1 MNIRYLLIA
10 LILFAVGTVEA
21 QTGRFTLK
29 GNLKDAS
36 NGSMMPY
43 TNCVL
48 LHSTDSVFAYGVTSD
63 DNGVFCFKGIAAGSY
78 LLRISCIG
86 YETHWQPVSVQTDKN
101 LGDIKIALN
110 STSLN
115 EVQVTASRP
124 LYSADGEKV
133 FYNVND
139 DPSVQSGN
147 ATDALQNAPGVE
159 VDAEG
164 NIKYRG
170 GAEVTIWI
178 NNKPSHLKAE
188 SLKQYLK
195 SLPAGT
201 LQRIEV
207 IAHPSAKYHTQNCV
221 VNIVTTAKVKRNE
234 LLCIGLNANS
244 KPQVGPWVDYVWS
257 NEKIRFNVFVSG
269 DYDSYKGDASS
280 DSRLLAPDS
289 TLSSIIS
296 TKGHSRNRTFNGNF
310 GLDFDY
316 NIDTNTLVNLW
327 LWTTAAHDSSS
338 LTGRTERTEFLSG
351 AGRYF
356 YNEDVRNGSMMANAA
371 FGAMLEKQ
379 LDTLGGMLFV
389 DYTGTLTHNRAFV
402 GTLRTFDSLTA
413 LNFDHRR
420 STRNPSQWHGITAD
434 VALPYSKKGEVDFG
448 LMASLAPERKNVN
461 ETNNGLT
468 DSLRSYNYTNGTY
481 ELSVYVGAEHHF
493 GRFTLGASLSMDNAW
508 YRLQYPFDHSGDASK
523 YYLTFSPTFHA
534 SYSSESMHN
543 LTFSYT
549 HYVAPPTATQLT
561 RFTVYDYDNYS
572 TGNPNLKN
580 GYTDNLEFGWERY
593 FDHLGSIG
601 VSAWYNSKRNQTGT
615 LTDVAYCDVFGRI
628 VSFSQPFNIGT
639 ARNGGIGL
647 NATLRPVNFMNIRFY
662 ANLFDD
668 YYRVQYRP
676 NQWAESNM
684 LCYSLRL
691 NFWAKLW
698 EHNNSK
704 WFDGLQVFTN
714 AVYRSRTQTLLAEV
728 DPYFTVD
735 CGISTD
741 LFDRRLS
748 LFLNVNDIF
757 NTVRTGGESINPYHP
772 SISESTLTSRYVSLG
787 LTWRI
792 GRTEMESQQTHGKK
806 PSGRKNRQQTTSP
819 TDCFSPDQSAK
830 E

>member
-1 MNIRYLLIA
+1 MNTRNLLMA
-10 LILFAVGTVEA
+10 VLMLFLVGTLEA
-21 QTGRFTLK
+21 QTETYTLK
-29 GNLKDAS
+29 GSLKDANDDS
-36 NGSMMPY
+36 AMIY

-48 LHSTDSVFAYGVTSD
+48 LHTADSSFVCGVTSD
-63 DNGVFCFKGIAAGSY
+63 DKGFFCFNGIAEGKY
-78 LLRISCIG
+78 LLRISFIG
-86 YETHWQPVSVQTDKN
+86 YDTYWQSVSVNNNHN
-101 LGDIKIALN
+101 LGIIKIAPN

-133 FYNVND
+133 FYNVGD

-257 NEKIRFNVFVSG
+257 NEKVRFNVFLSG
-269 DYDSYKGDASS
+269 DYDSYNGDASS

-296 TKGHSRNRTFNGNF
+296 TKGHSRNRNLNGNF

-327 LWTTAAHDSSS
+327 LWTTAAHDSSR
-338 LTGRTERTEFLSG
+338 LTSRTERTEFLTSP
-351 AGRYF
+351 GRYF
-356 YNEDVRNGSMMANAA
+356 YNEEVYNRNTMADAA
-371 FGAMLEKQ
+371 FGVMLEKQ

-389 DYTGTLTHNRAFV
+389 DYTGTLTRNRSFA
-402 GTLRTFDSLTA
+402 GNLRTFDSHTA
-413 LNFDHRR
+413 LNFDRQCL
-420 STRNPSQWHGITAD
+420 TFNPSQWHGITAD
-434 VALPYSKKGEVDFG
+434 IALPYNKHGEVDFG
-448 LMASLAPERKNVN
+448 LMASLAPEHKNVD
-461 ETNNGLT
+461 ETNNGIT

-481 ELSVYVGAEHHF
+481 ELSFYTGAEHHF

-508 YRLQYPFDHSGDASK
+508 YRLKYPNADSCNVSK
-523 YYLTFSPTFHA
+523 HYLTFSPTVHA
-534 SYSSESMHN
+534 SYSTESMHN
-543 LTFSYT
+543 FTFSYT

-561 RFTVYDYDNYS
+561 SFTSYGYDNYS
-572 TGNPNLKN
+572 IGNPTLKN
-580 GYTDNLEFGWERY
+580 GYTDNLEVSWERY

-601 VSAWYNSKRNQTGT
+601 ISAWYNSMRNKTGS

-628 VSFSQPFNIGT
+628 VAFSQPFNIGT

-647 NATLRPVNFMNIRFY
+647 NATLRPADFMNIRFY

-676 NQWAESNM
+676 EQWAESEK

-691 NFWAKLW
+691 NFWTKLW
-698 EHNNSK
+698 EHNSSK

-714 AVYRSRTQTLLAEV
+714 AVYRSCTQTLLAQV

-757 NTVRTGGESINPYHP
+757 NTVRTGGESVNPYNP
-772 SISESTLTSRYVSLG
+772 SISESTLTSRYISFG

-806 PSGRKNRQQTTSP
+806 SSGRKNRHQTG
-819 TDCFSPDQSAK
+819 QV

>member
-1 MNIRYLLIA
+1 MAVLAMGIA
-10 LILFAVGTVEA
+10 GVAIA
-21 QTGRFTLK
+21 QTSYSLQGSLVDSK
-29 GNLKDAS
+29 GQS
-36 NGSMMPY
+36 QPF

-48 LHSTDSVFAYGVTSD
+48 LKDADSSFAYGTTSD
-63 DNGVFCFKGIAAGSY
+63 LDGVFSLTGVNQGNY
-78 LLRISCIG
+78 LLRISAVG
-86 YETHWQPVSVQTDKN
+86 HETYWQELIIMQDTN
-101 LGDIKIALN
+101 LGIIVIADNATLLKEVEI
-110 STSLN
+110 TS
-115 EVQVTASRP
+115 SRP

-133 FYNVND
+133 FYNVGD

-170 GAEVTIWI
+170 GAEVSIWI

-234 LLCIGLNANS
+234 LLCLGLNANS

-257 NEKIRFNVFVSG
+257 NEKVRFNLFVSG
-269 DYDSYKGDASS
+269 DYDSYSGKQQS

-296 TKGHSRNRTFNGNF
+296 TRGHSRNRTLDGNF

-316 NIDTNTLVNLW
+316 NIDSNTLVNLW
-327 LWTTAAHDSSS
+327 LWTTATHDSSR
-338 LTGRTERTEFLSG
+338 LDGRTERTEFLMPM

-356 YNEDVRNGSMMANAA
+356 YNEAQRSGSLLADAS
-371 FGAMLEKQ
+371 FGVMLEKK

-389 DYTGTLTHNRAFV
+389 DYTGTLTRNRSFASD
-402 GTLRTFDSLTA
+402 LRTHDSLTA
-413 LNFDHRR
+413 LDFNRR
-420 STRNPSQWHGITAD
+420 RTTLTPSQWHGITAD
-434 VALPYSKKGEVDFG
+434 IALPYSQHGEVDFG
-448 LMASLAPERKNVN
+448 LMASLAPEQN
-461 ETNNGLT
+461 EVEETSNGIT
-468 DSLRSYNYTNGTY
+468 DSLRSYNYTNSTY
-481 ELSVYVGAEHHF
+481 ELSLYAGAEHHF
-493 GRFTLGASLSMDNAW
+493 DRFTLGASLSCDNAW
-508 YRLQYPFDHSGDASK
+508 YRLQYSDADSGNVTK
-523 YYLTFSPTFHA
+523 HYLTFSPTVHA
-534 SYSSESMHN
+534 SYSTESMHN
-543 LTFSYT
+543 FTFSYT

-561 RFTVYDYDNYS
+561 RFTVYGYDSYS
-572 TGNPNLKN
+572 TGNPSLKK
-580 GYTDNLEFGWERY
+580 GYTDNLELGWERY

-601 VSAWYNSKRNQTGT
+601 LSAWYNSMRDQTGT
-615 LTDVAYCDVFGRI
+615 LTDVAYCDQFGRI
-628 VSFSQPFNIGT
+628 VAFSQPFNIGT
-639 ARNGGIGL
+639 ARNGGLGL
-647 NATLRPVNFMNIRFY
+647 NATLRPADFMNIRFY
-662 ANLFDD
+662 ANLFED

-676 NQWAESNM
+676 GQWAESEM

-698 EHNNSK
+698 EHNEIK
-704 WFDGLQVFTN
+704 WFDGLQVFAN

-735 CGISTD
+735 CGLSTD

-748 LFLNVNDIF
+748 LFLNVNDLF
-757 NTVRTGGESINPYHP
+757 GTVRTGGESVNPYNP
-772 SISESTLTSRYVSLG
+772 STSESTLTSQYISFG
-787 LTWRI
+787 LTWRL

-806 PSGRKNRQQTTSP
+806 VSGKKR
-819 TDCFSPDQSAK
+819 
-830 E
+830 

>member
-1 MNIRYLLIA
+1 MNTRKLLMA
-10 LILFAVGTVEA
+10 LLMLFSAGILEA
-21 QTGRFTLK
+21 QTVSFTLK
-29 GNLKDAS
+29 GCLKDA
-36 NGSMMPY
+36 NDGSSLPY

-48 LHSTDSVFAYGVTSD
+48 LHAADSVFAYGVTSD
-63 DNGVFCFKGIAAGSY
+63 DKGVFCFQSISAGSY

-86 YETHWQPVSVQTDKN
+86 YETYWQSVSVQADKN
-101 LGDIKIALN
+101 LGTIKIAPN

-115 EVQVTASRP
+115 EVQITASRP
-124 LYSADGEKV
+124 IYSADGEKV
-133 FYNVND
+133 FYNVSD

-170 GAEVTIWI
+170 GAEVSIWI

-244 KPQVGPWVDYVWS
+244 KPQIGPWVDYVWS

-269 DYDSYKGDASS
+269 DYDSYSGDASS

-296 TKGHSRNRTFNGNF
+296 TKGHSRNRTFSGNF

-327 LWTTAAHDSSS
+327 LWTTASHDSSN
-338 LTGRTERTEFLSG
+338 LTSRTERTEFLNG

-356 YNEDVRNGSMMANAA
+356 YNENVRNSNTMADAA
-371 FGAMLEKQ
+371 FGVMLEKQ

-389 DYTGTLTHNRAFV
+389 DYTGTLTHNRSFA
-402 GTLRTFDSLTA
+402 GNLRTFDSLTA
-413 LNFDHRR
+413 LNFDRQCLTH
-420 STRNPSQWHGITAD
+420 NPSQWHGITAD
-434 VALPYSKKGEVDFG
+434 IALPYSKQGEVDFG
-448 LMASLAPERKNVN
+448 IMANLAPERKNVD

-481 ELSVYVGAEHHF
+481 ELSFYTGAEHHF

-508 YRLQYPFDHSGDASK
+508 YRLQYPNADSANVQKH
-523 YYLTFSPTFHA
+523 YLTFSPTVHA
-534 SYSSESMHN
+534 SYSTESMHN
-543 LTFSYT
+543 FTFSYT
-549 HYVAPPTATQLT
+549 HYVAPPTATQLS
-561 RFTVYDYDNYS
+561 RFTVYGYDNYS
-572 TGNPNLKN
+572 TGNPDLKN
-580 GYTDNLEFGWERY
+580 GYTDNLELGWERY

-601 VSAWYNSKRNQTGT
+601 VSAWYNSMHDQTGT

-647 NATLRPVNFMNIRFY
+647 NATLRPADFMNIRFY

-676 NQWAESNM
+676 GQWAESEM

-698 EHNNSK
+698 DK
-704 WFDGLQVFTN
+704 LQVFAN
-714 AVYRSRTQTLLAEV
+714 ANYRSRTQTLLAEI

-735 CGISTD
+735 CGLSTD

-748 LFLNVNDIF
+748 LFLNANDIF
-757 NTVRTGGESINPYHP
+757 NTVRTGGESVNPYNP
-772 SISESTLTSRYVSLG
+772 SINESTLTSRYISFG

-792 GRTEMESQQTHGKK
+792 GHTEMESQQTHGKK
-806 PSGRKNRQQTTSP
+806 PIGRRNRKQTG
-819 TDCFSPDQSAK
+819 QV

>member
-1 MNIRYLLIA
+1 MLKKIIMAMLAVCIA
-10 LILFAVGTVEA
+10 GATIAQNSFSIVGSVADTKGEA
-21 QTGRFTLK
+21 LPF
-29 GNLKDAS
+29 
-36 NGSMMPY
+36 

-48 LHSTDSVFAYGVTSD
+48 LHEADSSFAYGTTGDLDGRFSIS
-63 DNGVFCFKGIAAGSY
+63 NISGGSY
-78 LLRISCIG
+78 LLRISFMG
-86 YETHWQPVSVQTDKN
+86 YMPYWQQLEIDKDIDLGSVTLDRNATLLK
-101 LGDIKIALN
+101 
-110 STSLN
+110 

-133 FYNVND
+133 FYNVGD

-234 LLCIGLNANS
+234 LLCLGLNANS

-257 NEKIRFNVFVSG
+257 NEKVRFNVFVSG
-269 DYDSYKGDASS
+269 DYDSYSGEQQS

-289 TLSSIIS
+289 TLSSS
-296 TKGHSRNRTFNGNF
+296 VSSRGNSRTRTLGGNL

-316 NIDTNTLVNLW
+316 NIDTNTLLNLW
-327 LWTTAAHDSSS
+327 LWTTATHDSSRLDS
-338 LTGRTERTEFLSG
+338 RIERTEFLG
-351 AGRYF
+351 DAGRYF
-356 YNEDVRNGSMMANAA
+356 YRDAVRNGSLLADAA
-371 FGAMLEKQ
+371 FGVMLEKKI
-379 LDTLGGMLFV
+379 DTLGGMLFV
-389 DYTGTLTHNRAFV
+389 DYTGTLTRNRSIASD
-402 GTLRTFDSLTA
+402 LRTHDSLS
-413 LNFDHRR
+413 LLDFDRR
-420 STRNPSQWHGITAD
+420 RTVLNPSQWHGVTAD
-434 VALPYSKKGEVDFG
+434 IALPYNEHGEVDFG
-448 LMASLAPERKNVN
+448 LMASLAPERKEVD
-461 ETNNGLT
+461 ETINGIT

-481 ELSVYVGAEHHF
+481 ELSLYTGAEHHF

-508 YRLQYPFDHSGDASK
+508 YRLQYSEADSGDVSK
-523 YYLTFSPTFHA
+523 HFLTFTPTVHA
-534 SYSSESMHN
+534 SYSTESMHN
-543 LTFSYT
+543 FTFSYT
-549 HYVAPPTATQLT
+549 HYVMPPTATQLT
-561 RFTVYDYDNYS
+561 CFTVYGYDSYS
-572 TGNPNLKN
+572 TGNPDLRK
-580 GYTDNLEFGWERY
+580 GYTDNLELGWERY

-601 VSAWYNSKRNQTGT
+601 ISAWYNSLHDQTGT
-615 LTDVAYCDVFGRI
+615 LTDVAYCDQFGRI
-628 VSFSQPFNIGT
+628 VAFSQPFNIGT
-639 ARNGGIGL
+639 ARNGGLGM
-647 NATLRPVNFMNIRFY
+647 NATLRPADFMNIRFY

-676 NQWAESNM
+676 DQWAENEM

-691 NFWAKLW
+691 NFWTKLW
-698 EHNNSK
+698 DK
-704 WFDGLQVFTN
+704 LQLFAN
-714 AVYRSRTQTLLAEV
+714 ANYRSRTQTLLAEI

-735 CGISTD
+735 CGLSTD

-748 LFLNVNDIF
+748 LFLNVNDLF
-757 NTVRTGGESINPYHP
+757 NTVRTGGESVNPYNP
-772 SISESTLTSRYVSLG
+772 STSESTLTSRYVSFG

-792 GRTEMESQQTHGKK
+792 GRTEMESQQSHGKK
-806 PSGRKNRQQTTSP
+806 AKRQRQ
-819 TDCFSPDQSAK
+819 
-830 E
+830 

>member
-1 MNIRYLLIA
+1 MESRRYWLVFCLSLVVGLLR
-10 LILFAVGTVEA
+10 A
-21 QTGRFTLK
+21 QTCGFVVR
-29 GNLKDAS
+29 GSLKDAS
-36 NGSMMPY
+36 DDASMPY

-48 LHSTDSVFAYGVTSD
+48 LHSADSVFAYGVTSD
-63 DNGVFCFKGIAAGSY
+63 DKGTFCFKDVSAGSY
-78 LLRISCIG
+78 LLRISCVG
-86 YETHWQPVSVQTDKN
+86 YETHWQQVSVRAEKN
-101 LGDIKIALN
+101 LGVIKIAPI
-110 STSLN
+110 SAALN
-115 EVQVTASRP
+115 EVQITASRP

-133 FYNVND
+133 FYNVGD

-170 GAEVTIWI
+170 GAEVSIWI

-234 LLCIGLNANS
+234 LLCLGLNANS

-257 NEKIRFNVFVSG
+257 NEKMRFNVFVSG
-269 DYDSYKGDASS
+269 DYDSYNGDASS

-296 TKGHSRNRTFNGNF
+296 TRGHSRNRTLNGNF
-310 GLDFDY
+310 GLDFNY

-327 LWTTAAHDSSS
+327 LWTTASHDSSS
-338 LTGRTERTEFLSG
+338 LTSRTERTEFLNG

-356 YNEDVRNGSMMANAA
+356 YNEEVRNGNRLADAA
-371 FGAMLEKQ
+371 FGVMLEKL

-389 DYTGTLTHNRAFV
+389 DYTGTLTRNRSFV
-402 GTLRTFDSLTA
+402 GNIRAFDSLTD
-413 LNFDHRR
+413 LNFNRLQ
-420 STRNPSQWHGITAD
+420 TTLEPLQWHGITAD
-434 VALPYSKKGEVDFG
+434 VALPYSKKGEIDFG
-448 LMASLAPERKNVN
+448 LMASLSPERKEVN

-481 ELSVYVGAEHHF
+481 ELSFYAGAEHHF
-493 GRFTLGASLSMDNAW
+493 GRFTLGASLSADNTW
-508 YRLQYPFDHSGDASK
+508 YRLLYPEADSGNVTK
-523 YYLTFSPTFHA
+523 HYLTFSPTIHA
-534 SYSSESMHN
+534 SYNTASMHN
-543 LTFSYT
+543 FTFSYT
-549 HYVAPPTATQLT
+549 HYVTPPTATQLT
-561 RFTVYDYDNYS
+561 QFTVFGYDSYS
-572 TGNPNLKN
+572 TGNPSLKN
-580 GYTDNLEFGWERY
+580 GYTDNLELGWERY

-601 VSAWYNSKRNQTGT
+601 VSAWYNSMRDQTGT
-615 LTDVAYCDVFGRI
+615 LTDVAYCDQFGRI
-628 VSFSQPFNIGT
+628 VAFSQPFNIGT

-647 NATLRPVNFMNIRFY
+647 NATLRPANFMNIRFY
-662 ANLFDD
+662 ANLIDD
-668 YYRVQYRP
+668 YYRVQYHP

-698 EHNNSK
+698 EHNSSK

-735 CGISTD
+735 CGLSTD
-741 LFDRRLS
+741 LFDRHLS
-748 LFLNVNDIF
+748 LFLNVNDVF
-757 NTVRTGGESINPYHP
+757 GTVRTGSESVNPYNP
-772 SISESTLTSRYVSLG
+772 SVSESTLTSRYVSFG

-792 GRTEMESQQTHGKK
+792 GRTEMESQQQHGRK
-806 PSGRKNRQQTTSP
+806 PSGRKNRQQTN
-819 TDCFSPDQSAK
+819 Q
-830 E
+830 

>member
-1 MNIRYLLIA
+1 MLMIGMASAIMAQNSYSIHGGVVDEKGEA
-10 LILFAVGTVEA
+10 LPF
-21 QTGRFTLK
+21 
-29 GNLKDAS
+29 
-36 NGSMMPY
+36 

-48 LHSTDSVFAYGVTSD
+48 LHEVDSSFAYGTTGDMEGQFAISNVAS
-63 DNGVFCFKGIAAGSY
+63 GSY
-78 LLRISCIG
+78 LLRVTFMG
-86 YETHWQPVSVQTDKN
+86 YETFWQRLELNQDIDLGIIGLDKN
-101 LGDIKIALN
+101 ATLLK
-110 STSLN
+110 

-133 FYNVND
+133 FYNVSD

-234 LLCIGLNANS
+234 LLCLGLNANS

-257 NEKIRFNVFVSG
+257 NEKVRFNVFVSG
-269 DYDSYKGDASS
+269 DYDSYSGDASS
-280 DSRLLAPDS
+280 DSRMLASDS

-296 TKGHSRNRTFNGNF
+296 TRGHSRNRTLGGNF

-316 NIDTNTLVNLW
+316 NIDTGTLVNLW
-327 LWTTAAHDSSS
+327 LWTTGTHDSSTLAS
-338 LTGRTERTEFLSG
+338 RTERTEFLG
-351 AGRYF
+351 PNAGRYF
-356 YNEDVRNGSMMANAA
+356 YNEEQRNNSMLADAA
-371 FGAMLEKQ
+371 FGVMLEKK

-389 DYTGTLTHNRAFV
+389 DYTGTLTRNRSFASD
-402 GTLRTFDSLTA
+402 LRTFDSLTA
-413 LNFDHRR
+413 LNFDRCR
-420 STRNPSQWHGITAD
+420 TTLTPSQWHGITAD
-434 VALPYSKKGEVDFG
+434 IALPYNMHGEVDLG
-448 LMASLAPERKNVN
+448 IMADFSPERQGVD
-461 ETNNGLT
+461 ETIDGLT
-468 DSLRSYNYTNGTY
+468 DSLRSYAFTNGTY
-481 ELSVYVGAEHHF
+481 ELSLYAGAEHHF
-493 GRFTLGASLSMDNAW
+493 GRFTLGASLSCDNAW
-508 YRLQYPFDHSGDASK
+508 YRLRYPEADSGDVTK
-523 YYLTFSPTFHA
+523 HYLTFSPTVHA
-534 SYSSESMHN
+534 SYSTESMHN
-543 LTFSYT
+543 YTFSYT
-549 HYVAPPTATQLT
+549 HYVASPTANQLT
-561 RFTVYDYDNYS
+561 RFTVFGYDSYS
-572 TGNPNLKN
+572 TGNPLLKK

-601 VSAWYNSKRNQTGT
+601 LSAWYNSMRDQTGI
-615 LTDVAYCDVFGRI
+615 LTDVAYCDQFGRI
-628 VSFSQPFNIGT
+628 VAFSKPFNIGT
-639 ARNGGIGL
+639 ARNGGLGL
-647 NATLRPVNFMNIRFY
+647 NATLRPVDFMNIRFY

-676 NQWAESNM
+676 GKWAESEM
-684 LCYSLRL
+684 LSYSLRL

-698 EHNNSK
+698 DK
-704 WFDGLQVFTN
+704 LQVFAN
-714 AVYRSRTQTLLAEV
+714 ANYRSRTQTLLAEV

-735 CGISTD
+735 CGVSTD

-757 NTVRTGGESINPYHP
+757 NTVRTGGESINPYNP
-772 SISESTLTSRYVSLG
+772 STSESTLTSRYVSFG

-792 GRTEMESQQTHGKK
+792 GRTEMESQQQHGKK
-806 PSGRKNRQQTTSP
+806 TRRKAQ
-819 TDCFSPDQSAK
+819 
-830 E
+830 